1 MVQTISADK
10 ITLYDLNQR
19 FQLVQTT
26 DPSFFPEWQDSLPTL
41 TAEEKQ
47 RLERIR
53 TIVANLE
60 QRSVL
65 ENTIKL
71 AVIAPLL
78 DLSGFFLPLFYVSTE
93 DSSHTADTAGL
104 AQAYGVFA
112 CEAQAHQP
120 GYCPE
125 SVHTDGWAQTQTAW
139 QTLFPGVSVILCFLH
154 AILSLQKSLRRTPEQ

>member
-10 ITLYDLNQR
+10 ITLFDLNQR

-78 DLSGFFLPLFYVSTE
+78 DLSGFFYRPFMSAPRIRHTQQILQDSPKLTGCLPVKPKLINLGIVLRASIPM
-93 DSSHTADTAGL
+93 AGRKPKR
-104 AQAYGVFA
+104 
-112 CEAQAHQP
+112 P
-120 GYCPE
+120 GKR
-125 SVHTDGWAQTQTAW
+125 
-139 QTLFPGVSVILCFLH
+139 CF
-154 AILSLQKSLRRTPEQ
+154 QG